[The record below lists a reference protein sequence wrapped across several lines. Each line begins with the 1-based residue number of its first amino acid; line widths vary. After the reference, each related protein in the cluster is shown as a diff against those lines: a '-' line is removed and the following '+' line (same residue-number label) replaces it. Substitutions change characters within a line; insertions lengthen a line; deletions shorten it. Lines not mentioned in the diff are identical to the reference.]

1 MCNDEKKEEEDQDV
15 VDFNRARK
23 FCDRLFQEMKKEG
36 IDASAGVSGVLTRA
50 FEMVIQGAPNEK
62 AALEIISACM
72 TYALPEDFGQP
83 EDCEDEYEIRFE
95 LDIPEGNQ
103 IN

>member
-1 MCNDEKKEEEDQDV
+1 MCDDEKKEDKDV
-15 VDFNRARK
+15 VDFHRARK
-23 FCDRLFQEMKKEG
+23 FCDRLFNKMKEER
-36 IDASAGVSGVLTRA
+36 IDASAGVSGVLTKV
-50 FEMVIQGAPNEK
+50 FEIIIQGAPNEK

-72 TYALPEDFGQP
+72 TYALPQDFGQP
-83 EDCEDEYEIRFE
+83 ENSDDEEYEIRVE

>member
-1 MCNDEKKEEEDQDV
+1 MCDDEKKEDQDV
-15 VDFNRARK
+15 VDFHRARK
-23 FCDRLFQEMKKEG
+23 FCDRLFKKMKEEG
-36 IDASAGVSGVLTRA
+36 IDASAGVSGVLTKV
-50 FEMVIQGAPNEK
+50 FEIVIQGAPNEK

-72 TYALPEDFGQP
+72 TYALPQDFGQP
-83 EDCEDEYEIRFE
+83 EDCEDEEYEIRVE